1 METAGENR
9 KFGFY
14 GEGGTLFG
22 IHIVNLFLG
31 LITLGIYFFWGRVKI
46 RKYIWGQIDIDGDR
60 LSYHGTA
67 QEIIRGW
74 VKAVLIFGIPYVLLQ
89 NGPKWAGLSKV
100 VIGLGALGSVI
111 LLLFFIPMAVVGTR
125 RYRLS
130 RTAWRG
136 IRLSFRE
143 HWKGYFPIFFLGGL
157 LKVVTLSL
165 YTPFYDARRDKFLIS
180 NSYLGNLHFD
190 YDGNGEDLF
199 PSYLLALFLFVPT
212 LGLSFLWYH
221 VKKTRYMWDH
231 TTLGGARFSCTQTFG
246 GFFGL
251 MFGNF
256 WLVLLTL
263 GFGFPWA
270 QVRAIRYFLDN
281 LTLNGP
287 VDFESVMQDAQQV
300 DATGEEL
307 SSFLDLDFD
316 LG

>member
-1 METAGENR
+1 MASAGENR
-9 KFGFY
+9 KFVFY

-31 LITLGIYFFWGRVKI
+31 LITFGIYFFWGRIKI

-67 QEIIRGW
+67 GEIIRGW
-74 VKAVLIFGIPYVLLQ
+74 VKAFLFFGIPYLLLQ
-89 NGPKWAGLSKV
+89 NGPKLAGMSKTL
-100 VIGLGALGSVI
+100 IGLGALGSLV
-111 LLLFFIPMAVVGTR
+111 LLVFFVPLAVVGTR

-130 RTAWRG
+130 RTGWRG

-143 HWKGYFPIFFLGGL
+143 TWKAYFPIFLLGGI
-157 LKVVTLSL
+157 LKLVTLSL

-180 NSYLGNLHFD
+180 NSYIGNTPFN

-199 PSYLLALFLFVPT
+199 PSYLLALFLALPT
-212 LGLSFLWYH
+212 LGFSLVWYH
-221 VKKTRYMWDH
+221 VKKTCYQWDH
-231 TTLGGARFSCTQTFG
+231 TTLDGARFSCTQTFG
-246 GFFGL
+246 GYFGL
-251 MFGNF
+251 LFVNF

-270 QVRAIRYFLDN
+270 QVRTTRYYLDN
-281 LTLNGP
+281 LTLNGSI
-287 VDFESVMQDAQQV
+287 DFGSILQDAQQV